1 MRRHI
6 APAAITSSSMRRY
19 SSDVFESPEAL
30 SQALKEALY
39 IADDGLATAAF
50 LALKLGK
57 PLLIEGVPGV
67 GKTEAAKALSQAL
80 GRSLVRLQ
88 CYEGIDASHALYEWN
103 YSRQL
108 LALRQHSGETDLY
121 TDEFLIERPLL
132 QALRAPERTVLLIDE
147 IDRSDHE
154 FEAFLLEF
162 LSDFQIS
169 IPERGT
175 IRAKAAPVVVLTSN
189 RTRELHEALRRRCVY
204 HWIPYPEPDKEAEI
218 IMLKARDVAEKTARA
233 VVAAVNGLRRMPLGK
248 PPGIAEAIE
257 WASAAAILEG
267 GSGRWPEAFRRA
279 IGVAV
284 KDEDD
289 LAYVKERF
297 DPLLE
302 AACA

>member
-1 MRRHI
+1 V
-6 APAAITSSSMRRY
+6 Y
-19 SSDVFESPEAL
+19 DSPEAL
-30 SQALKEALY
+30 SAALKQALY
-39 IADDGLATAAF
+39 IAAEGLATAAF
-50 LALKLGK
+50 LALKLSK
-57 PLLIEGVPGV
+57 PLLVEGVPGV
-67 GKTEAAKALSQAL
+67 GKTEAAKALAKAL

-88 CYEGIDASHALYEWN
+88 CYEGIDANHALYEWN

-108 LALRQHSGETDLY
+108 LALRQRAGETDLY

-132 QALRAPERTVLLIDE
+132 QALKAPGKTVLLIDE

-162 LSDFQIS
+162 LSDFQIT

-175 IRAKAAPVVVLTSN
+175 IRAKTPPVVALTSN

-204 HWIPYPEPDKEAEI
+204 HWIPYPEPDKEREI
-218 IMLKARDVAEKTARA
+218 IMLKARDVAETTARA
-233 VVAAVNGLRRMPLGK
+233 VVAAVNGLRHMPLGK

-289 LAYVKERF
+289 LAYVKERL
-297 DPLLE
+297 DSLLE
-302 AACA
+302 AACV

>member
-1 MRRHI
+1 
-6 APAAITSSSMRRY
+6 
-19 SSDVFESPEAL
+19 VFDSPEIL
-30 SQALKEALY
+30 STALKSALY

-50 LALKLGK
+50 LAIKLKK

-67 GKTEAAKALSQAL
+67 GKTEAAKALAQAL

-88 CYEGIDASHALYEWN
+88 CYEGVDANHALYEWN

-121 TDEFLIERPLL
+121 ADEFLIERPLL
-132 QALRAPERTVLLIDE
+132 AALRAPERTVLLIDE

-175 IRAKAAPVVVLTSN
+175 IKAKTPPVVVLTSN

-218 IMLKARDVAEKTARA
+218 IMLKARDVAVATARA
-233 VVAAVNGLRRMPLGK
+233 VVVAVNGLRHMPLGK

-267 GSGRWPEAFRRA
+267 GSGHWPEAFRRA
-279 IGVAV
+279 VGTAV

-289 LAYVKERF
+289 LVYVKERL
-297 DPLLE
+297 DSLLE
-302 AACA
+302 SACT

>member
-1 MRRHI
+1 MRGRI
-6 APAAITSSSMRRY
+6 AQAAFISWSKRKC
-19 SSDVFESPEAL
+19 SSDVFDSPEAL
-30 SQALKEALY
+30 SAALKEALY
-39 IADDGLATAAF
+39 VADEGLSTAAF
-50 LALKLGK
+50 LAIKLNK

-67 GKTEAAKALSQAL
+67 GKTEAAKALAQAL

-88 CYEGIDASHALYEWN
+88 CYEGIDANHALYEWN

-108 LALRQHSGETDLY
+108 LALRRHESETDLY

-162 LSDFQIS
+162 LSDFQIT

-175 IRAKAAPVVVLTSN
+175 IKAATPPVVVLTSN

-257 WASAAAILEG
+257 WASAAAMLEG

-289 LAYVKERF
+289 LTYVRERL

-302 AACA
+302 TACG

>member
-1 MRRHI
+1 MRRRI
-6 APAAITSSSMRRY
+6 AQAAFISWSKRKC
-19 SSDVFESPEAL
+19 SSDVFDSPEAL
-30 SQALKEALY
+30 SAALKEALY
-39 IADDGLATAAF
+39 IADEGLSTAAF
-50 LALKLGK
+50 LAIKLNK

-67 GKTEAAKALSQAL
+67 GKTEAAKALAQAL
-80 GRSLVRLQ
+80 RRSLVRLQ
-88 CYEGIDASHALYEWN
+88 CYEGIDANHALYEWN

-108 LALRQHSGETDLY
+108 LALRRHESETDLY

-162 LSDFQIS
+162 LSDFQIT

-175 IRAKAAPVVVLTSN
+175 IKAATPPVVVLTSN

-218 IMLKARDVAEKTARA
+218 IMLKARAVAEKTARA

-289 LAYVKERF
+289 LTYVRERL

-302 AACA
+302 TACG